1 MCYSKCHLQTPI
13 HGAALVHICQA
24 HHPRML
30 AATAQSKKDQLSY
43 DELMNHEGMNDGIL
57 NLKHTPTTPN
67 NKNNKTI
74 SIFYFIEID
83 PGRVTRKSNHS
94 CNSES
99 LEFSDLLD
107 LHGSANRLQRSREEA
122 RSHQLCE
129 CGLVPR
135 VCAAQGPSR
144 SRGRPD
150 PAAAGTRRGGVE
162 EPTGGARCS
171 SSAASALRHFDWA
184 APSLG
189 PISSIGPSSVLA
201 QYPMITRP

>member
-1 MCYSKCHLQTPI
+1 MLQYRVTIGVKSLINWGGPDSCVCYSKCHLQTPI

-99 LEFSDLLD
+99 LEFSDLFD
-107 LHGSANRLQRSREEA
+107 LHGSANRLQRSREE
-122 RSHQLCE
+122 
-129 CGLVPR
+129 P
-135 VCAAQGPSR
+135 
-144 SRGRPD
+144 
-150 PAAAGTRRGGVE
+150 PAV
-162 EPTGGARCS
+162 
-171 SSAASALRHFDWA
+171 
-184 APSLG
+184 
-189 PISSIGPSSVLA
+189 
-201 QYPMITRP
+201 